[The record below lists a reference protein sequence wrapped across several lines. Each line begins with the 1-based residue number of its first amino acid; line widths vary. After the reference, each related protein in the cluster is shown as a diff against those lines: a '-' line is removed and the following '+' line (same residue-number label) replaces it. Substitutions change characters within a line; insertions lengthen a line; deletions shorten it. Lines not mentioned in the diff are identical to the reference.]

1 MENANL
7 RKSFGYDIPRLTM
20 RDMLRPLFRHRLV
33 VIFTFSG
40 IFLLSI
46 LVAWRWAN
54 HYWVATMQVIVG
66 RERLEPAVTPQ
77 PTAAIQDT
85 SHVVTTDDV
94 DSEVALLQGRD
105 MLREVAETCH
115 LAGNGRSSSFWDRFD
130 SRDPAVKK
138 AAALE
143 SATKVLAGSLKV
155 ETQKTSRLIDL
166 RYGSS
171 ISPETAACV
180 LQTLG
185 RVYLEKHLRLQRPA
199 GALEFFTQETDKY
212 WHALAES
219 ESQLVKFSKT
229 EGIAAPEILRTD
241 LAQQLVGMQ
250 GNLYQAR
257 QAVAT
262 GKRRIENLKA
272 QMAVTPAR
280 SFTTEASIS
289 ANLLLDQLHSGLLA
303 SELKRTQLLM
313 KYDPSY
319 PLVTE
324 VEQEIAETKDAIA
337 AAEHAKYIN
346 TATDRDQ
353 TFEYLRQDLA
363 KTRADLASEEARA
376 SALQISIHDMQLQMV
391 NLDAQSLQQAALLRE
406 AKANE
411 GNYLLYLTKREQ
423 ERTSDALDDKR
434 IANVEI
440 AVPAEVPVLPAR
452 NPTSIMFAGF
462 WVAVFSA
469 IGAAYVAELAD
480 PSFRSPSEVE
490 EVLKIPI
497 LSAVPKRLT

>member
-1 MENANL
+1 MENMKI
-7 RKSFGYDIPRLTM
+7 RKSFSYDIPRLTM

-33 VIFTFSG
+33 AICTFFT

-46 LVAWRWAN
+46 LVAWRLAN
-54 HYWVATMQVIVG
+54 HYWVATMQVMVG

-77 PTAAIQDT
+77 PTAAVEDA
-85 SHVVTTDDV
+85 SKAVTTDDV

-115 LAGNGRSSSFWDRFD
+115 LAGNGSSPWDRFD

-143 SATKVLAGSLKV
+143 SATNALAGSLKV

-171 ISPETAACV
+171 DSPETAACV

-185 RVYLEKHLRLQRPA
+185 KVYLEKHLRLQRPA

-212 WHALAES
+212 RHALAES
-219 ESQLVKFSKT
+219 ESELVKFSRT

-241 LAQQLVGMQ
+241 WAQQLTGAQ
-250 GNLYQAR
+250 GNLYQTR
-257 QAVAT
+257 QAIAA
-262 GKRRIENLKA
+262 GKRRIENIKA
-272 QMAVTPAR
+272 QMAVTPSR
-280 SFTTEASIS
+280 SFTTEASVS

-319 PLVTE
+319 PLVKE
-324 VEQEIAETKDAIA
+324 VDQEIAETKDAIA
-337 AAEHAKYIN
+337 AAEQTKYVN
-346 TATDRDQ
+346 TSTDRDQ
-353 TFEYLRQDLA
+353 TFEYLREDLA
-363 KTRADLASEEARA
+363 KTEADIASEEARA
-376 SALQISIHDMQLQMV
+376 SALQISIRDMQLQMV
-391 NLDAQSLQQAALLRE
+391 NLDAKSVQQAALFRE

-411 GNYLLYLTKREQ
+411 ANYLLYLTKREQ

-452 NPTSIMFAGF
+452 NPRSIVFAGF
-462 WVAVFSA
+462 WGALFSA

-480 PSFRSPSEVE
+480 PCFRSPSEVE
-490 EVLKIPI
+490 EILKIPM